1 MKILLPT
8 TIEIDQDQLPLG
20 PEDVVVGYDPTA
32 PVPEE
37 HTDAQVLV
45 VWGNTDDSLADA
57 ARRLTRLRLI
67 QAFLAGPDQVT
78 KAGFS
83 EEVVVC
89 TGVGLHDRTVAEHA
103 LALVLALVRFLPELG
118 ERHARREWAS
128 DLGGPQPLHPQGPV
142 TTLLGARVA
151 VWGFGSI
158 GSTLAPLLTALGAQ
172 VTGIA
177 RSAGERHGYPVVA
190 TEDKAEVLAQSDVLV
205 MILPSGEATEKA
217 LDAKALAALPDS
229 AYVVNVGRGSTVDEP
244 ALVSALEEGRI
255 AGAAI
260 DVARQEPL
268 PAEDPLWDAPHL
280 VITPHAAGGRPVDP
294 EPLLAQNL
302 EALRTELAGGTGEF
316 RNRM

>member
-20 PEDVVVGYDPTA
+20 PEDAVVGYDPTA

-118 ERHARREWAS
+118 ERHARHEWAS

-190 TEDKAEVLAQSDVLV
+190 TEDKEEVLAQSDVLV

-217 LDAKALAALPDS
+217 LDAEALAALPDS

-244 ALVSALEEGRI
+244 ALVTALEEGRI

>member
-20 PEDVVVGYDPTA
+20 PEDAVVGYDPTA

-118 ERHARREWAS
+118 ERHARHEWAS

-217 LDAKALAALPDS
+217 LDAEALAALPDS

-244 ALVSALEEGRI
+244 ALVTALEEGRI

>member
-20 PEDVVVGYDPTA
+20 PEDAVVGYDPTA

-217 LDAKALAALPDS
+217 LDAEALAALPDS